1 MKYETYTNTVE
12 LVSAAFTYKV
22 RNLLKIRTIHY
33 GLKESKKVCKKAQ
46 AIQHGLFSL
55 LVLPSKSL
63 IPSNRACSS
72 DDSGCVFGK

>member
-1 MKYETYTNTVE
+1 MKYETFTNNVK

-22 RNLLKIRTIHY
+22 RKLFKRSTFHY

-46 AIQHGLFSL
+46 AIQPGLFSL

-72 DDSGCVFGK
+72 DDFACVFGK